1 MREIRYLEAL
11 SEALR
16 EEMRRDSQVI
26 VLGEDVRVSMRGLTK
41 GILQEFG
48 PDRIYDTP
56 ISEAGFTGLATGAA
70 MAGMRPVVEYQINA
84 LLFVA
89 FDQLVDQ
96 AQKLR
101 YMMGGQ
107 GTIPV
112 TYLVPASG
120 ARRGLAGQHS
130 DHPYPLL
137 VHMGMKAVMPS
148 TPRDAKGLLKAAI
161 REDDP
166 VVVFAPSA
174 LLAMKG
180 PVPDEEYTI
189 PLGRAEVKRPGDDLS
204 IIAVGPLVPEA
215 LKAAEQLAQEGISA
229 EVVDPRSLLPLDH
242 ETILASVRKTGRVI
256 LFDDSN
262 RTCGYAA
269 ELAAV
274 IAEEAWE
281 SLRAPIRRLTR
292 ADVPVPFSP
301 PLEGYVLPSRDRLLE
316 EARGLLAP
324 HPASPHWGEEKR

>member
-11 SEALR
+11 TEALR
-16 EEMRRDSQVI
+16 EEMRRDSKVI
-26 VLGEDVRVSMRGLTK
+26 VVGEDVRVSMRGVTK
-41 GILQEFG
+41 GILDEFG
-48 PDRIYDTP
+48 PDRIFDTP

-84 LLFVA
+84 LIFVA

-120 ARRGLAGQHS
+120 SRRGLAGQHS

-166 VVVFAPSA
+166 VVVFAPGA
-174 LLAMKG
+174 LLALKG
-180 PVPDEEYTI
+180 PVPEEEYTI
-189 PLGRAEVKRPGDDLS
+189 PLGRAEVKREGEDLS

-242 ETILASVRKTGRVI
+242 ATILASVRKTGRVI

-269 ELAAV
+269 ELAAI

-301 PLEGYVLPSRDRLLE
+301 PLENYVLPSRDRLLA
-316 EARGLLAP
+316 EARALLA
-324 HPASPHWGEEKR
+324 KV

>member
-11 SEALR
+11 TEALR
-16 EEMRRDSQVI
+16 EEMRRDPNVVVI
-26 VLGEDVRVSMRGLTK
+26 GEDVRHSLRGMTK
-41 GILQEFG
+41 GIIDEFG
-48 PDRIYDTP
+48 PDRIFDTP

-84 LLFVA
+84 LIFVA

-107 GTIPV
+107 GKIPV
-112 TYLVPASG
+112 TYLVVASG

-148 TPRDAKGLLKAAI
+148 TPRDAKGLFKAAI

-166 VVVFAPSA
+166 VVVFAPAA
-174 LLAMKG
+174 LLPMKG
-180 PVPDEEYTI
+180 AVPEGEYTI
-189 PLGRAEVKRPGDDLS
+189 PLGQAEVKREGSDLT
-204 IIAVGPLVPEA
+204 IVAVGPLVPEA
-215 LKAAEQLAQEGISA
+215 LKCAETLASEGISA

-242 ETILASVRKTGRVI
+242 ETILASVRKTGRVV

-269 ELAAV
+269 ELSAI
-274 IAEEAWE
+274 IAEEAWD
-281 SLRAPIRRLTR
+281 SLRGPIRRLTR

-301 PLEGYVLPSRDRLLE
+301 PLEAYVLPSRDRLLE
-316 EARGLLAP
+316 ECRALLAVSR
-324 HPASPHWGEEKR
+324 A

>member
-1 MREIRYLEAL
+1 MRQIRYLEAL

-16 EEMRRDSQVI
+16 EEMRRDPRIVVI
-26 VLGEDVRVSMRGLTK
+26 GEDVRHSLRGVTK
-41 GILQEFG
+41 GLLDEFG
-48 PDRIYDTP
+48 PDRIFDTP

-84 LLFVA
+84 LIFVA

-107 GTIPV
+107 GKIPV
-112 TYLVPASG
+112 TYLVPSSG

-137 VHMGMKAVMPS
+137 LHMGMKAVMPS
-148 TPRDAKGLLKAAI
+148 TPADAKGLFKAAI

-166 VVVFAPSA
+166 VVVFAPAA
-174 LLAMKG
+174 LLPIKG
-180 PVPDEEYTI
+180 PVPEEEYVI
-189 PLGRAEVKRPGDDLS
+189 PLGEARIARAGSDLT
-204 IIAVGPLVPEA
+204 IVAVGPLVPEA
-215 LKAAEQLAQEGISA
+215 LKCAETLAGEGLSA
-229 EVVDPRSLLPLDH
+229 EVVDPRSLLPLDRD
-242 ETILASVRKTGRVI
+242 TILASVRKTGRVI

-274 IAEEAWE
+274 IAEEAWDA
-281 SLRAPIRRLTR
+281 LRAPIRRLTR

-301 PLEGYVLPSRDRLLE
+301 PLEAYVLPSRERLLAE
-316 EARGLLAP
+316 CRAFLSSPQLGRG
-324 HPASPHWGEEKR
+324 

>member
-11 SEALR
+11 AEALR
-16 EEMRRDSQVI
+16 EEMRRDPTVV
-26 VLGEDVRVSMRGLTK
+26 VLGEDVRQSLRGITK
-41 GILQEFG
+41 GLLEEFG
-48 PDRIYDTP
+48 PDRIFDTP

-70 MAGMRPVVEYQINA
+70 LAGMRPVVEYQINA
-84 LLFVA
+84 LIFVA

-107 GTIPV
+107 GKIPV

-166 VVVFAPSA
+166 VVVFAPGA
-174 LLAMKG
+174 LLALKG
-180 PVPDEEYTI
+180 PVPEEEYLI
-189 PLGRAEVKRPGDDLS
+189 PLGHGWVARAGTDLTVV
-204 IIAVGPLVPEA
+204 AVGPLVPEA
-215 LKAAEQLAQEGISA
+215 LKCAETLAAEGISL
-229 EVVDPRSLLPLDH
+229 EVVDPRSLLPLDRD
-242 ETILASVRKTGRVI
+242 TILASVRRTGRVI

-269 ELAAV
+269 ELAAI

-292 ADVPVPFSP
+292 ADVPVPFSS
-301 PLEGYVLPSRDRLLE
+301 PLEAYVLPSRDRLLAE
-316 EARGLLAP
+316 CRALLAGTR
-324 HPASPHWGEEKR
+324 A